1 MLSLTKIMLYLQ
13 QIDNKVVQMAK
24 LVKPSQFAKD
34 TGISRQAVYAKLK
47 RGTLKS
53 KEVDNQLFIVVE
65 NGKSRS
71 TQNREKDQH
80 SIDNDIELDTLEVPT
95 LQEIKKSKSQNNF
108 SDFQT
113 LIESKN
119 ETIETLKG
127 RIKDLKESNQQ
138 LTSVFRGEI
147 DLLKEAF
154 VEMKRIYVGKLE
166 FEQNREIILEN
177 NYKDELFDEDI
188 SWIGAGKLL
197 KMYGYDGSKKLKVKD
212 YLEFLY
218 SAGDTRVASI
228 NGKIKINERFCSEQ
242 IIKDALLD

>member
-1 MLSLTKIMLYLQ
+1 
-13 QIDNKVVQMAK
+13 MAK

-53 KEVDNQLFIVVE
+53 KEVDNQLFIIIESSKSKPTSNKE
-65 NGKSRS
+65 NN
-71 TQNREKDQH
+71 QN
-80 SIDNDIELDTLEVPT
+80 SIDNDLENDNLEVLT
-95 LQEIKKSKSQNNF
+95 SQDIKKSQNNF
-108 SDFQT
+108 SEFQT

-127 RIKDLKESNQQ
+127 RIRDLKESNQQ

-166 FEQNREIILEN
+166 LEQNREIVLEN
-177 NYKDELFDEDI
+177 SYTDNMFDEDI
-188 SWIGAGKLL
+188 SWIGVKKFL
-197 KMYGYDGSKKLKVKD
+197 KIYGYDLSHKSKLKD
-212 YLEFLY
+212 YLDFLY

-228 NGKIKINERFCSEQ
+228 NGKIKINEKFCSKQ
-242 IIKDALLD
+242 IIKDALAD